1 MSAERALMPLQQRLD
16 ALPREALK
24 GLRRG
29 IEKESLRV
37 RPDGALATTMH
48 PKLLGS
54 SLTHPL
60 ITTDFSE
67 SQLELITGVHVSA
80 VGCLKELTEIH
91 QFVYRA
97 IGNEVSAAIGSWR
110 NSGATVVGEHPKRL

>member
-1 MSAERALMPLQQRLD
+1 LSAERVSIPLRRRLD

-37 RPDGALATTMH
+37 RPDGTLATSLH
-48 PKLLGS
+48 QVLLGS
-54 SLTHPL
+54 TLTHPF

-67 SQLELITGVHVSA
+67 SQLELITGVHVSP
-80 VGCLKELTEIH
+80 GSCLKELTEIH

-97 IGNEVSAAIGSWR
+97 IGNEVLWGASMPCLLPADDAIPIGR
-110 NSGATVVGEHPKRL
+110 